1 MIVNNCSR
9 CVSIFGV
16 STLAVMIVNNCSRC
30 VSIFG
35 VPALAVM
42 IVNNCSRCVVPLYLI
57 ITKVRQV
64 DRSGRLHYIY
74 LDYLFIASSDV
85 GENVTWED

>member
-1 MIVNNCSR
+1 MYYCINVSNFGVSALAVMLVNNCSR

-16 STLAVMIVNNCSRC
+16 SALAVMIVNNCSRC

-42 IVNNCSRCVVPLYLI
+42 IVNNCSRCVVC
-57 ITKVRQV
+57 
-64 DRSGRLHYIY
+64 
-74 LDYLFIASSDV
+74 
-85 GENVTWED
+85 NVLTMYTTYELLSH